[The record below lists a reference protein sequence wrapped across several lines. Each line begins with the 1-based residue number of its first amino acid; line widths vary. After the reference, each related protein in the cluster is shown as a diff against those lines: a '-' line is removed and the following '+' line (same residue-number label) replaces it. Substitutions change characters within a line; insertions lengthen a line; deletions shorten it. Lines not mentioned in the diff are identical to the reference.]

1 MVRYEEVFRERKPRK
16 EENEEEYDWKNW
28 QLDREIK
35 VLLPT
40 KILPDH
46 LMDAQIQVEA
56 KDGDPGEAA
65 HQDKVEEVAKKA
77 AHVVPRQS
85 AGHRESEK
93 N

>member
-16 EENEEEYDWKNW
+16 EENEEEDDWKNW
-28 QLDREIK
+28 QLDRETE

-65 HQDKVEEVAKKA
+65 DEDKVEEVAEKG
-77 AHVVPRQS
+77 AHVVPCQS
-85 AGHRESEK
+85 EGDR
-93 N
+93 